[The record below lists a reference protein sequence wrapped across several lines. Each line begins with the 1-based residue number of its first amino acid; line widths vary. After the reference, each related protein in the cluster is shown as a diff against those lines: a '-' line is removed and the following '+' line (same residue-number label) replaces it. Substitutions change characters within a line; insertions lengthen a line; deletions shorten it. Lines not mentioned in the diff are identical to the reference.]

1 MDKWKSLSPDEQ
13 ARRFNL
19 QSALELELEDY
30 SINKYWSS
38 VDQGELGNP
47 EQVLVKKF
55 INHATIGFQGILDE
69 IREKVKFNPMKTK
82 GLNDELAKWTVL
94 LAIPAD
100 VIAGVVITQIV
111 EDLVDS
117 RDLRKKVF
125 DNCVDNAYSVA
136 YRIGKE
142 LKYIAGFRW
151 AKETHK
157 DDYDYLK
164 RYVKSW
170 KVDKMQKWVKRMDSI
185 PDWTKRETVVLGTN
199 MMQVARKLGIIEI
212 EYKVKKIN
220 NQVRKVNTV
229 TMNHTVMNELIRLHD
244 QFQFLKM
251 VYRPML
257 VPPIPHTEDSPGG
270 VLTLERRKPTVNGR
284 SKISPD
290 HLNSLNQL
298 QTTEWSINER
308 VLEVM
313 EVLFN
318 RNSTECNL
326 PANDFI
332 EFTFVKPYPEEGTGE
347 EKRSWKME
355 KEDKYGSWY
364 KEVQKRAQM
373 LMRLSVAKMVMRHG
387 FFYHAYT
394 CDFRGRAYT
403 LTEMLS
409 PQSGDFDRGLLQFA
423 NPCKVTREGMYWL
436 MVHVA
441 NCCDGMSYN
450 EDKASDKATFD
461 DRVRWVKRQE
471 KHLRKISEDPY
482 ANNEWMDNDTK
493 KKNPSFQ
500 RLSAILDY
508 VHALDTGYSSCP
520 VQLDGS
526 CNGSQHWSAIMRD
539 ADIGKLVNVCPTSKP
554 GDLYQYVADIGTE
567 ICRAGDTPWQEIFFA
582 HWEAR
587 IPRKVFK
594 RSTMCD
600 AYGITDHGIRRYSRE
615 EGHLNWV
622 DDGTQKQ
629 QAVNELSAI
638 IRQALDG
645 ALESSNDGKRYL
657 QTLTEIVSNYDKYVE
672 WTTPS
677 GFKAVNR
684 YTVEEIDISKA
695 SFYRNNRIEVSV
707 AIDTDDINTA
717 FAIQAIPPNFI
728 HSIDAAHMMLVIGDM
743 SLQGIKNYSF
753 IHDSY
758 GTSCNDI
765 PVMREIIVRKFHDI
779 HQENQL
785 ALFAKD
791 IERILKFNIQIPLPR
806 SGSLDIDT
814 VLDSDYLFG

>member
-1 MDKWKSLSPDEQ
+1 MNRWNKLSSDEQ

-30 SINKYWSS
+30 SINKYWAS
-38 VDQGELGNP
+38 VDQGELGEP
-47 EQVLVKKF
+47 EQVLVKQF
-55 INHATIGFQGILDE
+55 IDHSTKAYQGILKE
-69 IREKVKFNPMKTK
+69 IEDRATRGGPDQNKHW
-82 GLNDELAKWTVL
+82 DVL
-94 LAIPAD
+94 LLIPPD

-111 EDLVDS
+111 EDLVDT

-142 LKYIAGFRW
+142 LKYIAAFRW
-151 AKETHK
+151 AKENHK
-157 DDYDYLK
+157 DDYNYLK

-170 KVDKMQKWVKRMDSI
+170 KAEKMQKWAKRMDAI
-185 PDWTKRETVVLGTN
+185 PDWSKKDTVVLGTN
-199 MMQVARKLGIIEI
+199 MLQVARQLGIVDIS
-212 EYKVKKIN
+212 YKVKKIN

-229 TMNHTVMNELIRLHD
+229 TMDPKIMNELIRLHD

-257 VPPIPHTEDSPGG
+257 VPPIPHTEDSAGG
-270 VLTLERRKPTVNGR
+270 VLTMERRKPTVGGR
-284 SKISPD
+284 SKASPE
-290 HLNSLNQL
+290 HLASLNTL

-318 RNSTECNL
+318 RNEAECNL
-326 PANDFI
+326 PAHDFE
-332 EFTFVKPYPEEGTGE
+332 EFIFTKPYPEEGTGDEKRAWKLEKE
-347 EKRSWKME
+347 EK
-355 KEDKYGSWY
+355 YGNWY

-373 LMRLSVAKMVMRHG
+373 LMRLSIAKMVSRHG

-423 NPCKVTREGMYWL
+423 SPVKVTREGMYWL

-441 NCCDGMSYN
+441 NCCDGMAYDGD
-450 EDKASDKATFD
+450 EVSDKDSFD

-482 ANNEWMDNDTK
+482 ANSEWMDNDTR

-500 RLSAILDY
+500 RLAAILDY

-539 ADIGKLVNVCPTSKP
+539 EDIAKLVNVCPTDKP

-567 ICRAGDTPWQEIFFA
+567 LCRVGDTQWSQIFYE

-622 DDGTQKQ
+622 EDGTQKQ

-657 QTLTEIVSNYDKYVE
+657 QTLTEMASNYDKYVE
-672 WTTPS
+672 WVTPS

-684 YTVEEIDISKA
+684 YTVEEVDISKA
-695 SFYRNNRIEVSV
+695 SFYRNNRLEVSV
-707 AIDTDDINTA
+707 ALDTDEINTA
-717 FAIQAIPPNFI
+717 FAVQAIPPNFI
-728 HSIDAAHMMLVIGDM
+728 HSIDAAHMMLVIGEM

-753 IHDSY
+753 IHDSF
-758 GTSCNDI
+758 GTSCNDV
-765 PVMREIIVRKFHDI
+765 PLMRDIIVRKFYEI
-779 HQENQL
+779 HLENQL
-785 ALFAKD
+785 EIFAKHV
-791 IERILKFNIQIPLPR
+791 EGTLGFNPQVPLPKL
-806 SGSLDIDT
+806 GTLDYSSI
-814 VLDSDYLFG
+814 LQSDYLFG

>member
-1 MDKWKSLSPDEQ
+1 MNRWNKLSSDEQ

-30 SINKYWSS
+30 SINKYWAS
-38 VDQGELGNP
+38 VDQGELGEP
-47 EQVLVKKF
+47 EQVLVKQF
-55 INHATIGFQGILDE
+55 IDHSTKAYQGILEE
-69 IREKVKFNPMKTK
+69 IEARATRGGPDQKKHW
-82 GLNDELAKWTVL
+82 DVL
-94 LAIPAD
+94 LLIPPD

-117 RDLRKKVF
+117 RDLRKKVY

-151 AKETHK
+151 AKENHK
-157 DDYDYLK
+157 DDYNYLK

-170 KVDKMQKWVKRMDSI
+170 KAEKMQKWAKRMDSI
-185 PDWTKRETVVLGTN
+185 PEWSKKDTVVLGTN
-199 MMQVARKLGIIEI
+199 MLQVARQLGIVDIS
-212 EYKVKKIN
+212 YKVKKIN

-229 TMNHTVMNELIRLHD
+229 TMDPMVMSELIRLHD

-257 VPPIPHTEDSPGG
+257 VPPIPHTEDSAGG
-270 VLTLERRKPTVNGR
+270 VLTMERRKPTVGGR
-284 SKISPD
+284 SKASPE
-290 HLNSLNQL
+290 HLASLNTL

-318 RNSTECNL
+318 RNEAECNL
-326 PANDFI
+326 PAHDFV
-332 EFTFVKPYPEEGTGE
+332 EFTFTKPYPEEGTGE
-347 EKRSWKME
+347 EKRAWKLD
-355 KEDKYGSWY
+355 KEEKYGSWY

-373 LMRLSVAKMVMRHG
+373 LMRLSIAKMVSRHG

-423 NPCKVTREGMYWL
+423 SPVRVTREGMYWL

-441 NCCDGMSYN
+441 NCCDGMAYDG
-450 EDKASDKATFD
+450 DKVSDKDSFD

-471 KHLRKISEDPY
+471 KHLRNISEDPY
-482 ANNEWMDNDTK
+482 ANSEWMDNDTR

-500 RLSAILDY
+500 RLAAILDY

-539 ADIGKLVNVCPTSKP
+539 EDIAKLVNVCPTDKP

-567 ICRAGDTPWQEIFFA
+567 LCRVGDTQWSQIFYE

-622 DDGTQKQ
+622 EDGTQKQ

-657 QTLTEIVSNYDKYVE
+657 QTLTEMASNYDKYVE
-672 WTTPS
+672 WVTPS

-684 YTVEEIDISKA
+684 YTVEEVDISKA
-695 SFYRNNRIEVSV
+695 SFYRNNRLEVSV
-707 AIDTDDINTA
+707 ALDTDEINTA
-717 FAIQAIPPNFI
+717 FAVQAIPPNFI
-728 HSIDAAHMMLVIGDM
+728 HSIDAAHMMLVIGEM

-753 IHDSY
+753 IHDSF
-758 GTSCNDI
+758 GTSCNDV
-765 PVMREIIVRKFHDI
+765 PVMRDIIVRKFYEI
-779 HQENQL
+779 HLENQL
-785 ALFAKD
+785 EIFAKHV
-791 IERILKFNIQIPLPR
+791 EGTLGFNPQVPLPKL
-806 SGSLDIDT
+806 GSLDYSS
-814 VLDSDYLFG
+814 VLQSDYLFG